1 MGDEIV
7 ANLGRDHDLVAIFRE
22 SLCDVFLA
30 QAIAVSIGR
39 IK

>member
-1 MGDEIV
+1 MSDEIV
-7 ANLGRDHDLVAIFRE
+7 ANLGGDHDLVAIFWE

-30 QAIAVSIGR
+30 QAIAVSIGG